1 MPAFKDLLVTVDAS
15 REGRERLAV
24 AVELAQRSDAHLTG
38 CYRALALEPTA
49 ATDLAETGR
58 VGLPGMSHE
67 GTLAETMEQ
76 HFRDDLARF
85 DLKGDWLGIGERPLD
100 DVVGRTR
107 TADLAIVGLGDPD
120 RVEDNPQGFRP
131 EDLILAAGRPVL
143 GIPTA
148 NVPERLGSNMLVA
161 WDGSR
166 AACRAMNDALPLLAL
181 AKRVTVLS
189 IGAEDRALPM
199 AEAAAAHLRR
209 HGVPAE
215 ASRAADDDL
224 GIGDLILAHADRLNA
239 DLVVAGAYGH
249 ARMSH
254 AILGGVSRTLLRQ
267 MMVPVL
273 MSH

>member
-1 MPAFKDLLVTVDAS
+1 MSALKDLLVTIDAS
-15 REGRERLAV
+15 REGRQRLAV
-24 AVELAQRSDAHLTG
+24 AVELAQRGSAHLTG
-38 CYRALALEPTA
+38 CYRALVLEPTA
-49 ATDLAETGR
+49 ASDLAETGR
-58 VGLPGMSHE
+58 TGLPGVSHE

-76 HFRDDLARF
+76 RFHDDLARF
-85 DLKGDWLGIGERPLD
+85 DLQGTWLATGERPLD

-131 EDLILAAGRPVL
+131 EELILAAGRPVL
-143 GIPTA
+143 GIPIA
-148 NVPERLGSNMLVA
+148 NVPERLGRSALVA

-166 AACRAMNDALPLLAL
+166 AASRAMNDALPLLAT
-181 AKRVTVLS
+181 AERVTVLS
-189 IGAEDRALPM
+189 IGAEDRALAM
-199 AEAAAAHLRR
+199 AEAAAAHLSR
-209 HGVPAE
+209 HGLPAD
-215 ASRAADDDL
+215 ASRTADDDL
-224 GIGDLILAHADRLNA
+224 GIGDLILAHADHINA

-249 ARMSH
+249 SRMSH

>member
-1 MPAFKDLLVTVDAS
+1 MSAFKDLLVTIDAS
-15 REGRERLAV
+15 RDGRQRLAV
-24 AVELAQRSDAHLTG
+24 AVELAQRSGAHLTG

-49 ATDLAETGR
+49 ASDLAETGQA
-58 VGLPGMSHE
+58 GLPGMSHE

-76 HFRDDLARF
+76 RFRDDLARF
-85 DLKGDWLGIGERPLD
+85 DLKGDWLATGERALD

-107 TADLAIVGLGDPD
+107 TVDLAIVGLGDPD

-131 EDLILAAGRPVL
+131 EELILAAGRPVL
-143 GIPTA
+143 GIPIA
-148 NVPERLGSNMLVA
+148 NVPERLGRTVLVA
-161 WDGSR
+161 WEGSR
-166 AACRAMNDALPLLAL
+166 AASRAMNDALPLLMASE
-181 AKRVTVLS
+181 RVTVLS
-189 IGAEDRALPM
+189 IGAEDQALPL
-199 AEAAAAHLRR
+199 AEAAASHLRR
-209 HGVPAE
+209 HGAAAE

-224 GIGDLILAHADRLNA
+224 GIGELILAHADRLNV

-249 ARMSH
+249 SRMSH

>member
-1 MPAFKDLLVTVDAS
+1 MTAFKDLLVTIDAS
-15 REGRERLAV
+15 REGRQRLAI
-24 AVELAQRSDAHLTG
+24 AIALAERGRAHLTA
-38 CYRALALEPTA
+38 CYRAIAFEPTA
-49 ATDLAETGR
+49 ASDLAETGR
-58 VGLPGMSHE
+58 VSHE
-67 GTLAETMEQ
+67 GTLAKTVEQ
-76 HFRDDLARF
+76 HFQEDLARF
-85 DLKGDWLGIGERPLD
+85 DLSGTWLVTGERPLD
-100 DVVGRTR
+100 DVVGHTR
-107 TADLAIVGLGDPD
+107 TVDLAIVGLGDPD
-120 RVEDNPQGFRP
+120 RVEDNPQGFQP

-148 NVPERLGSNMLVA
+148 NVPKRLGSTVLVA
-161 WDGSR
+161 WEGSR
-166 AACRAMNDALPLLAL
+166 AACRAMNDALPLLA
-181 AKRVTVLS
+181 AAERVIVLS

-215 ASRAADDDL
+215 PSAIEDDDL
-224 GIGDLILAHADRLNA
+224 GIGDVILAHADRLNA

-249 ARMSH
+249 SRMSH

>member
-1 MPAFKDLLVTVDAS
+1 MSSFKDLLVTIDAS
-15 REGRERLAV
+15 REGRQRLAV
-24 AVELAQRSDAHLTG
+24 AVELAQRGGAHLIG
-38 CYRALALEPTA
+38 CYRAISLEPTA
-49 ATDLAETGR
+49 ASDLAEEWR
-58 VGLPGMSHE
+58 AGLPAVSHE
-67 GTLAETMEQ
+67 GTLAESMEQ
-76 HFRDDLARF
+76 RFYDDLARL
-85 DLKGDWLGIGERPLD
+85 DLHGTWLATGERPLD
-100 DVVGRTR
+100 DVVGFTR

-120 RVEDNPQGFRP
+120 RVEDNPQGFQP

-148 NVPERLGSNMLVA
+148 NVPKRLGSTVLVA
-161 WDGSR
+161 WEGSR
-166 AACRAMNDALPLLAL
+166 AASRAMNDALPLLA
-181 AKRVTVLS
+181 AAERVTVLS

-209 HGVPAE
+209 HGAPAE

-224 GIGDLILAHADRLNA
+224 GIGDVILAHADRLNA

-249 ARMSH
+249 SRMSH